1 MNYLKMFESFNDED
15 SLMNNIRDV
24 LLELDDTNFK
34 TSVTNRSYNQQPDSL
49 ERITID
55 IDKSTNQI
63 GVYPDKYLFSL
74 NDVNEYLKRI
84 NDIIISEDCK
94 IKNIHIVLSNG
105 SARFINIKRIEEFP
119 EWILQSISLQFIPN

>member
-1 MNYLKMFESFNDED
+1 MFESFNDED

-24 LLELDDTNFK
+24 LLELDDINFK
-34 TSVTNRSYNQQPDSL
+34 TSVTKRSDSL

>member
-24 LLELDDTNFK
+24 LLELDDINFK
-34 TSVTNRSYNQQPDSL
+34 TSVTKRSDSL

-63 GVYPDKYLFSL
+63 GVYPDKYLVSL
-74 NDVNEYLKRI
+74 NDVNDYLKRY
-84 NDIIISEDCK
+84 
-94 IKNIHIVLSNG
+94 
-105 SARFINIKRIEEFP
+105 RF
-119 EWILQSISLQFIPN
+119 